1 MSSRKQMIADL
12 LLGVQIICTL
22 IFGGSQFIRLLTT
35 SQGVSI
41 SWFSFWLAF
50 LLVNLVLGVRA
61 HKTQPSRVTLQT
73 IISYSVWTLMVAADL
88 TVMIAK
94 GTGTWD
100 VHDTRTAVLAGLGIV
115 VVLPTA
121 KLKNLSIT
129 DPMVKGWLAVF
140 FKGVPQLV
148 LAYKIFLVGGGGL
161 AGVAVLTGHITILTR
176 LGQLYFSIKEAGWD
190 RNRTGSAISELAN
203 EVSWVIVTIV
213 WLAS

>member
-1 MSSRKQMIADL
+1 MSSQKRMIADL

-41 SWFSFWLAF
+41 SWFGFWLAF
-50 LLVNLVLGVRA
+50 LLVNLVLAVRA

-88 TVMIAK
+88 IVMIAK

-100 VHDTRTAVLAGLGIV
+100 VHDTRTAVFAGLGIA
-115 VVLPTA
+115 VVLSAA
-121 KLKNLSIT
+121 KLRNFSIA
-129 DPMVKGWLAVF
+129 DPIVKGWLAVF

-148 LAYKIFLVGGGGL
+148 LAYKFFLVGGGGL
-161 AGVAVLTGHITILTR
+161 AGAAVITGHITILTR

-203 EVSWVIVTIV
+203 EISWILVTLI
-213 WLAS
+213 WLWR

>member
-1 MSSRKQMIADL
+1 MIADL

-41 SWFSFWLAF
+41 SWFGFWLAF

-73 IISYSVWTLMVAADL
+73 IISYSVWTLMVTADL

-115 VVLPTA
+115 VVLSTA

-203 EVSWVIVTIV
+203 EVSWVIATIV

>member
-115 VVLPTA
+115 VVLATA